1 MEESEPRILRPLGP
15 WEQFSSA
22 RHHLGVYRCV
32 VVSVRYVIPYGL
44 ENTRAALV
52 AALASVVGGQPM
64 LQVGIIG
71 QETTQPAFVHLPEIN
86 LRDHFE
92 LRSQKHA
99 TAEEYEAKVSETHG
113 WLHDQLWPNIE
124 SKAPWKVLALQ
135 PESNELFQKP
145 VIDILF
151 AYHHS
156 LADGTGGKDFHQQLA
171 AALNAQDHG
180 DIPLEPQYT
189 LSFPGKAE
197 LPETQEEAIPFT
209 RSWPFM
215 LKATW
220 DYLAPSLLKSKAP
233 IPWTFRPVDF
243 ALPYITRV
251 HPLHF
256 SPESLQTLIK
266 ASRDH
271 SSSLTALLHAMALAS
286 LATRLDP
293 EDAES
298 FVSMTPINLRPWIS
312 STVKEELKTKMRS
325 LVTGLDTPFPASVV
339 AALRSPHADRDEVI
353 WQAAKETKR
362 LLDQRVS
369 TLPSDDVAGLL
380 HLIPDF
386 SEYFRGL
393 DGKPRAATWEV
404 SNIGVMRCADSDGGW
419 EPTRGMFSIGAMV
432 AGAGIALSVISIEKH
447 GLTVTLSWQQDI
459 VDEPL
464 VMGLA
469 QDLTRFVDGI
479 CTSGRLYEK
488 S

>member
-1 MEESEPRILRPLGP
+1 MEEAKPKILRPLGS

-32 VVSVRYVIPYGL
+32 VVSVRYVTPPGL
-44 ENTRAALV
+44 ENTKAALV
-52 AALASVVGGQPM
+52 AALASVVVEQPM

-71 QETTQPAFVHLPEIN
+71 QETNGPAFAHLPEID

-99 TAEEYEAKVSETHG
+99 TVDEYEAKVAETQG

-135 PESNELFQKP
+135 PEDNKLFQEP
-145 VIDILF
+145 IIDICF

-171 AALNAQDHG
+171 AALNAQDYG
-180 DIPLEPQYT
+180 ETPVEPQYI
-189 LSFPGKAE
+189 LSLSNISE
-197 LPETQEEAIPFT
+197 LPETQEESIPFT
-209 RSWPFM
+209 RSWAFM
-215 LKATW
+215 AKSSW
-220 DYLAPSLLKSKAP
+220 NHLAPALLKSKP
-233 IPWTFRPVDF
+233 PTPWTCRRVDF

-251 HPLHF
+251 HPVHF
-256 SPESLQTLIK
+256 SHESLQGLLK

-271 SSSLTALLHAMALAS
+271 SASLTALLHAMALAS

-293 EDAES
+293 KEAES

-312 STVKEELKTKMRS
+312 PTVKEEFKTKMRS
-325 LVTGLDTPFPASVV
+325 LVTALETPFSASVV
-339 AALRSPHADRDEVI
+339 DALRSPHADRDEVL

-380 HLIPDF
+380 HLISDF
-386 SEYFRGL
+386 GEYFRGL
-393 DGKPRAATWEV
+393 DGKPRVATWEV
-404 SNIGVMRCADSDGGW
+404 SNIGVLRCGGSNGGW
-419 EPTRGMFSIGAMV
+419 EPTRGMFSNGAMV
-432 AGAGIALSVISIEKH
+432 AGAGIGLNVISIEKH
-447 GLTVTLSWQQDI
+447 GLTVAISWQQDI
-459 VDEPL
+459 VEEPL
-464 VMGLA
+464 IMGLA
-469 QDLTRFVDGI
+469 QDLTQFVNGI
-479 CTSGRLYEK
+479 CTSGSFY
-488 S
+488 

>member
-1 MEESEPRILRPLGP
+1 MEESKARIVRPLGP

-32 VVSVRYVIPYGL
+32 VVTVRYEIPHGL

-64 LQVGIIG
+64 LQVGIVG
-71 QETTQPAFVHLPEIN
+71 QETNQPAFIHLPEID

-92 LRSQKHA
+92 LRSQKH
-99 TAEEYEAKVSETHG
+99 TTVEEYEAKISETHG

-135 PESNELFQKP
+135 QESNGLFQTP

-156 LADGTGGKDFHQQLA
+156 LADGTGGKDFHQHLA
-171 AALNAQDHG
+171 AALNTQDRG
-180 DIPLEPQYT
+180 DILLEPRYI
-189 LSFPGKAE
+189 LSFPNVAE
-197 LPETQEEAIPFT
+197 LPQTQEEAIPFT
-209 RSWPFM
+209 RSWPFV

-220 DYLAPSLLKSKAP
+220 DHLAPSLLKPKGP
-233 IPWTFRPVDF
+233 TPWTGRPIDF
-243 ALPYITRV
+243 ALPYITRI

-293 EDAES
+293 KDAES
-298 FVSMTPINLRPWIS
+298 FVSMTPINLRPWVS
-312 STVKEELKTKMRS
+312 PSVKETLKTKMRS

-339 AALRSPHADRDEVI
+339 GALRSPHADRDELI

-386 SEYFRGL
+386 TEYFRGL

-404 SNIGVMRCADSDGGW
+404 SNIGVLRCADSNGGW
-419 EPTRGMFSIGAMV
+419 EPARGMFSNGAMV

-469 QDLTRFVDGI
+469 QDLTRFVNGI
-479 CTSGRLYEK
+479 SLYK
-488 S
+488 SESKM